1 MDVYDLSAAAVGR
14 MIPVNL
20 ATLNE
25 EPDSPIGYFDFHG
38 CMCGVASYVGQPPW
52 EFHGGGDEL
61 LHVLA
66 GACDLTILVD
76 GAEETRSLHAG
87 DVVLVPKGCWHRSR
101 AANGVTLLFMTPQ
114 EGGKHS
120 WSDPREP
127 QQ

>member
-14 MIPVNL
+14 MVPVDL
-20 ATLNE
+20 ANLNE

-38 CMCGVASYVGQPPW
+38 CICGVASYVGQPPW
-52 EFHGGGDEL
+52 ELHNGGDEL

-66 GACDLTILVD
+66 GGVELTIRID

-87 DVVLVPKGCWHRSR
+87 DVVLVPKGCWHRSH
-101 AANGVTLLFMTPQ
+101 AADGVTLIFMTPR

-120 WSDPREP
+120 WSDPRE
-127 QQ
+127 QQA